1 MKFSE
6 QWLRQWVNPS
16 LTTEELCHQITM
28 AGLEVDAIEP
38 VAPAFNNV
46 VVGEIIA
53 CERHPDA
60 DKLQVCQVNSGDETL
75 QIICGAANARL
86 GLKVVAALVGAK
98 LPGDLKI
105 KKAKLRGVESHGML
119 CSAKELGMAE
129 SADGIM
135 ELPADTVVGTDIRDY
150 FGLDDNS
157 IEVGLTP
164 NRSDCLSIAGIARDV
179 GVLCRETVTGPAE
192 NSIAGTIADT
202 LPVAIEATDDCA
214 RYVGRV
220 VKGINRQAMTPIWM
234 QERLRRSDVR
244 SLDPVVDITNYV
256 MLELGQPM
264 HAFDLA
270 KLSGGIQV
278 RHALAGEKLT
288 LLNDQEVELKAGTMV
303 IADHQVPVAMAGIMG
318 GADSAVGDETVD
330 IFFESAFF
338 SPIALA
344 GVARGYGLHTD
355 SSHRFERGV
364 DPQLQLRAMERATE
378 LLLQICGGEPGPI
391 SEVVVEDKLP
401 RRETI
406 TLRAD
411 RIERVLGTA
420 IAADEVNDI
429 LTRLGMEVATTAD
442 GWQVTPP
449 SYRFDVSIEVD
460 LIEELARIH
469 GYDQLPSH
477 PPVGKLAM
485 QPRSE
490 RQQPLGRLRNLLVD
504 RDYHEVIT
512 YSFVDPK
519 LQAVLSPEQATVSLQ
534 NPISA
539 DMSVMRT
546 SLMPGLITTI
556 QYNLNRQQG
565 RVRIFESGL
574 KFVPHGDDV
583 IQTAVLAGAICGP
596 RYEEQ
601 WTSQAEKVDF
611 FDLKGDIEALLAIG
625 GHTARFIS
633 SSNAA
638 LHPGQS
644 ADIEVEGQVVGYLG
658 ALHPA
663 MAQKLSLDQSVYLFE
678 LDTAAVCQNR
688 IPAFAPLSKFPAIRR
703 DLAIVVDQKTTT
715 MDVRDCI
722 EADASEI
729 LQDLILFD
737 VYVGK
742 GIDSG
747 RKSLAL
753 GLTLQDNSRTLTD
766 TEVDNFIDKIVSGLE
781 SRIGATLRV

>member
-16 LTTEELCHQITM
+16 LSTEDLCHQITM

-46 VVGEIIA
+46 VVGEIVTA
-53 CERHPDA
+53 ERHPDA
-60 DKLQVCQVNSGDETL
+60 DKLQVCQVNTGEESL
-75 QIICGAANARL
+75 QIICGAANARQ

-105 KKAKLRGVESHGML
+105 KKAKLRGVESYGML

-135 ELPADTVVGTDIRDY
+135 ELAADAVVGTDIRDY
-150 FGLDDNS
+150 FLLDDNS
-157 IEVGLTP
+157 IDVGLTP

-179 GVLCRETVTGPAE
+179 GVLCRESVQGPEEKTVSE
-192 NSIAGTIADT
+192 SISDT
-202 LPVAIEATDDCA
+202 FPVAIESTDDCA

-220 VKGINRQAMTPIWM
+220 IKGINRQAITPIWM
-234 QERLRRSDVR
+234 QEQLRRSDVR
-244 SLDPVVDITNYV
+244 SLDPVVDVTNYV

-264 HAFDLA
+264 HAFDLS
-270 KLSGGIQV
+270 KLSGGIKV
-278 RHALAGEKLT
+278 RHAVAGEKLT

-303 IADHQVPVAMAGIMG
+303 IADDKAPLAMAGIMG
-318 GADSAVGDETVD
+318 GADSAVSDDTAD

-338 SPIALA
+338 SPTALA
-344 GVARGYGLHTD
+344 GVARSYGLHTD

-364 DPQLQLRAMERATE
+364 DSQLQARAMARATE
-378 LLLQICGGEPGPI
+378 LLLDICGGEAGPVT
-391 SEVVVEDKLP
+391 EVVIEEQLP
-401 RRETI
+401 RSETI
-406 TLRAD
+406 TLRAE
-411 RIERVLGTA
+411 RIERVLGA
-420 IAADEVNDI
+420 VIAADEVTDI
-429 LTRLGMEVATTAD
+429 LTRLGMEVTVSGD
-442 GWQVTPP
+442 SWQVIPP
-449 SYRFDVSIEVD
+449 SYRFDIAIEVD

-469 GYDQLPSH
+469 GYDNIPSN

-485 QPRSE
+485 RPRTE
-490 RQQPLGRLRNLLVD
+490 RKQPLGRLRNLLVD
-504 RDYHEVIT
+504 RDYQEVIT

-519 LQAVLSPEQATVSLQ
+519 LQAILSPEQATVSLQ

-546 SLMPGLITTI
+546 SLMPGLIATV
-556 QYNLNRQQG
+556 QHNLNRQQS

-574 KFVPHGDDV
+574 KFVPEGDDV
-583 IQTAVLAGAICGP
+583 SQTAILAGAICGS

-601 WTSQAEKVDF
+601 WTAPAEKADF
-611 FDLKGDIEALLAIG
+611 FDIKGDVEALLAAG
-625 GHTARFIS
+625 GHEARFVA

-644 ADIEVEGQVVGYLG
+644 ADIEVNGKLIGHLG

-663 MAQKLSLDQSVYLFE
+663 MAQKLGLDQTVYLFE
-678 LDTAAVCQNR
+678 LDVASVCQNR
-688 IPAFAPLSKFPAIRR
+688 IPAFAALSKFPAIRR
-703 DLAIVVDQKTTT
+703 DLAILVDQATST
-715 MDVRDCI
+715 MEVRDCI
-722 EADASEI
+722 REDASEI

>member
-16 LTTEELCHQITM
+16 LSTEELCHQITM

-60 DKLQVCQVNSGDETL
+60 DKLQICQVNSGEETL

-98 LPGDLKI
+98 LPGDLNI
-105 KKAKLRGVESHGML
+105 KKAKLRGVESYGML

-129 SADGIM
+129 AADGIM
-135 ELPADTVVGTDIRDY
+135 ELPADAVVGTDIRDY
-150 FGLDDNS
+150 FGLDDSS

-192 NSIAGTIADT
+192 NSIVGTIADT
-202 LPVAIEATDDCA
+202 FPVSIEATDDCA

-220 VKGINRQAMTPIWM
+220 IKGINRQAVTPIWM
-234 QERLRRSDVR
+234 QEQLRRSDVR
-244 SLDPVVDITNYV
+244 SLDPVVDVTNYV

-264 HAFDLA
+264 HAFDLG
-270 KLSGGIQV
+270 KLSGGIKV
-278 RHALAGEKLT
+278 RHALAGEKLR

-303 IADHQVPVAMAGIMG
+303 IADHKVPVAMAGIMG
-318 GADSAVGDETVD
+318 GADSAVGDDTVD

-338 SPIALA
+338 SPTALA
-344 GVARGYGLHTD
+344 GIARGYGLHTD

-364 DPQLQLRAMERATE
+364 DPQLQVRAMERATE
-378 LLLQICGGEPGPI
+378 LLLEICGGDPGPI

-401 RRETI
+401 QRETI
-406 TLRAD
+406 TLRAE
-411 RIERVLGTA
+411 RIERVLGIA
-420 IAADEVNDI
+420 IAADEVTDI
-429 LTRLGMEVATTAD
+429 LSRLGMVVTANGD
-442 GWQVTPP
+442 SWQVLPP
-449 SYRFDVSIEVD
+449 SYRFDVAIEVD

-469 GYDQLPSH
+469 GYDNIPSN
-477 PPVGKLAM
+477 PPLGKLAM
-485 QPRSE
+485 RPRTE
-490 RQQPLGRLRNLLVD
+490 RKQPLGRLRNLLVD
-504 RDYHEVIT
+504 RDYQEVIT

-519 LQAVLSPEQATVSLQ
+519 LQAILSPEQASVSLQ

-539 DMSVMRT
+539 EMSVMRT
-546 SLMPGLITTI
+546 SLLPGLISTV
-556 QYNLNRQQG
+556 QHNLNRQQS

-574 KFVPHGDDV
+574 KFVPDGDDV
-583 IQTAVLAGAICGP
+583 TQTAVLSGAICGS

-601 WTSQAEKVDF
+601 WTSEAEKVDF
-611 FDLKGDIEALLAIG
+611 FDIKGDVEALLAAG
-625 GHTARFIS
+625 GHEARFIAC
-633 SSNAA
+633 SNAA

-644 ADIEVEGQVVGYLG
+644 ADIEVNGKILGYLG

-663 MAQKLSLDQSVYLFE
+663 MAQKLGLDQTLYLFE
-678 LDTAAVCQNR
+678 LDVAGVCQNR
-688 IPAFAPLSKFPAIRR
+688 IPAFAALSKFPAIRR
-703 DLAIVVDQKTTT
+703 DLAIVVDQATST
-715 MDVRDCI
+715 MEVKDCI
-722 EADASEI
+722 QQDASEI

-766 TEVDNFIDKIVSGLE
+766 AEVDNFIDKIVSGLE